1 MLRTCK
7 STRRSCGREKIVLKG
22 MIFHSVMVVRGTME
36 RVRAGLKKWKDLAIT
51 NVRIINLRN
60 SSIVTYSIDV

>member
-7 STRRSCGREKIVLKG
+7 STRRRCGREKIVLEG
-22 MIFHSVMVVRGTME
+22 IRFRSVMVVHSTMGK
-36 RVRAGLKKWKDLAIT
+36 VRAGWTKLRDLAIT